1 MTSGTAMALI
11 PVESS
16 QKQKTATCWLIVL
29 RTFPSVYIYIHLQ
42 ISSIHLHKYKFTRHN
57 DERRSELLSNYH
69 DIHLPQVNDVIL
81 LHGNRLH
88 HQLYR
93 SIANRTYSLTFGK
106 SQRNFTQTSQ
116 KLHKVV
122 YQTLHTRTWNFPQT
136 SLQTAKTSVQ
146 TLKTS
151 LQTSDK
157 RYKSER
163 HWSNNRYKS
172 ELRDSQIY
180 TGFATKCCY
189 T

>member
-42 ISSIHLHKYKFTRHN
+42 ISSIHLHKYKFTRLN
-57 DERRSELLSNYH
+57 DERRSELLSNYD

-81 LHGNRLH
+81 LHGNCLH

-93 SIANRTYSLTFGK
+93 SIANRTYSVNVWKESKKLHT
-106 SQRNFTQTSQ
+106 NFTRYR
-116 KLHKVV
+116 VV
-122 YQTLHTRTWNFPQT
+122 YQTLHTRTMKLPQT
-136 SLQTAKTSVQ
+136 SLQTAKTSLQ

-151 LQTSDK
+151 LQTPDK